1 MYFADIE
8 MTEFG
13 IFCVQVLHYWITNTF
28 LLLAVSE
35 CLHQA
40 AVTVSS
46 RWGFS
51 HISWFSLA
59 S

>member
-1 MYFADIE
+1 